1 MKSGFKMRSG
11 NASSFKMMGSSP
23 AKVDEKAK
31 KSKVAVDGQIED
43 AESDYKRDLKNTSN
57 NLTKKPV
64 GPVAEKKKIKE
75 EKPKVPT
82 NYDSEGFDTRKIDP
96 GFEDP
101 LKIQKLQ
108 RIGLTPDSQKFSQ
121 KAKENEKNAK

>member
-23 AKVDEKAK
+23 AKVDEK
-31 KSKVAVDGQIED
+31 
-43 AESDYKRDLKNTSN
+43 TN

-64 GPVAEKKKIKE
+64 GPIASEKEVKE

-82 NYDSEGFDTRKIDP
+82 NYDGEGFDTRKIDP

-108 RIGLTPDSQKFSQ
+108 RMGLTPDSQKFSK
-121 KAKENEKNAK
+121 KAKENEENAK